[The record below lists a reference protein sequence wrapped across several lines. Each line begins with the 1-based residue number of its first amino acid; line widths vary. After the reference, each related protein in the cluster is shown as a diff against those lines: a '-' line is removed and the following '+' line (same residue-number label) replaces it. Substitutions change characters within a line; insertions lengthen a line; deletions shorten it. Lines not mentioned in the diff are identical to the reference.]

1 MAMLEN
7 VRALWTEI
15 QERKTMPRS
24 VFVHS
29 GSLRYDQNISVGSHV
44 LQADEPSDYGGN
56 DVGPIPYELLLAAL
70 GACTSMTVQMYA
82 ERKQWPL
89 RGVQVSLS
97 YAKVHAQDCAECETK
112 VGMVDRIK
120 LGISFTGDLSEE
132 QQRRLLEIANKC
144 PVHRTLVSR
153 VHIDARLLGADSPPQ

>member
-1 MAMLEN
+1 MAMLEC

-15 QERKTMPRS
+15 EDPRTMPRS

-29 GSLRYDQNISVGSHV
+29 GSLRYDQNISIGSHV
-44 LQADEPSDYGGN
+44 LKVDEPTEHGGD
-56 DVGPIPYELLLAAL
+56 DVGPNPYELLLAAL

-89 RGVQVSLS
+89 HGVQVSLS
-97 YAKVHAQDCAECETK
+97 YARVHAEDCAECETK
-112 VGMVDRIK
+112 VGMVDRIE
-120 LGISFTGDLSEE
+120 LGISFTGDLSVE
-132 QQRRLLEIANKC
+132 QQPRLLDIANKC

-153 VHIDARLLGADSPPQ
+153 VEIDTRLIVAGSPSP

>member
-7 VRALWTEI
+7 VKALWTEI

-24 VFVHS
+24 VLVNS
-29 GSLRYDQNISVGSHV
+29 GSLRYVQNISVGSHV
-44 LQADEPSDYGGN
+44 LQADEPSEYGGN
-56 DVGPIPYELLLAAL
+56 DVGPNPYELLLAAL

-89 RGVQVSLS
+89 QGVQVSLS
-97 YAKVHAQDCAECETK
+97 YAKVHAEDCAECETK
-112 VGMVDRIK
+112 VGMVDRI
-120 LGISFTGDLSEE
+120 GMEISFTGDLSEE

-144 PVHRTLVSR
+144 PVHRTLASR
-153 VHIDARLLGADSPPQ
+153 AQIDTRLIVASSPSP

>member
-1 MAMLEN
+1 
-7 VRALWTEI
+7 
-15 QERKTMPRS
+15 MPRS

-29 GSLRYDQNISVGSHV
+29 GSMRYGQNISVGSHV

-56 DVGPIPYELLLAAL
+56 DVGPNPYELLLAAL

-89 RGVQVSLS
+89 HGVQVSLS
-97 YAKVHAQDCAECETK
+97 YEKIHAEDCAECETK
-112 VGMVDRIK
+112 VGMVDRIEV
-120 LGISFTGDLSEE
+120 GISFTGDLSAE

-153 VHIDARLLGADSPPQ
+153 VQIDTRLIAADSPSP